1 VSLVKN
7 NEYVHR
13 VITGNGW
20 VFKVIPGTFAT
31 EVTTEGGKETVWFT
45 FQAYGKTRG
54 STEHIAIRQSEVSRI
69 MEAGEA
75 L

>member
-1 VSLVKN
+1 MSLVKN
-7 NEYVHR
+7 KEHVYR
-13 VITGNGW
+13 VITDTGW

-31 EVTTEGGKETVWFT
+31 EVITEGETQTLWFT
-45 FQAYGKTRG
+45 FQAYGKARG